1 MSSNHL
7 NLAESIPLALVNSI
21 NDLASSVSLPAY
33 LNDLEKASLIRKIKK
48 LLIEKDA
55 QIVAHYY
62 VDHDLQALAEE
73 TGGKVA
79 DSLEMANFGAQSAA
93 TTLVVCGV
101 KFMGETSKMISP
113 EKTILM
119 PDLDATCSLDKG
131 CPADDFRTFCNQ
143 YPNHTVV
150 VYANTSVEVKAIA
163 DWVVTSGNA
172 LEIVN
177 YLKEQ
182 GKKIIWGPDR
192 HLGGWIQ
199 RETGIDMILW
209 QGQCIVHDE
218 FQVFELQELKKLNP
232 KAKIL
237 VHPESPAEVVE
248 LADVVGSTRV
258 MIEAVQNMPD
268 KVFIVATDN
277 GIFWKM
283 KQLAPHKQLIVAP
296 TGGKDG
302 QCISCAHCPWMAMN
316 GLQNLHDCLANKT
329 GEIFLRERI
338 RLQALE
344 SISRMLEFSRK
355 RGLIGKKIVKKA

>member
-1 MSSNHL
+1 MSSKKI
-7 NLAESIPLALVNSI
+7 NLAESIPVELADNI
-21 NDLASSVSLPAY
+21 NKIASSVDLPAY
-33 LNDLEKASLIRKIKK
+33 LTEIEKASLVKKIKK

-55 QIVAHYY
+55 QLVAHYY

-79 DSLEMANFGAQSAA
+79 DSLEMANFGAQSDA

-101 KFMGETSKMISP
+101 RFMGETSKMLSP

-119 PDLDATCSLDKG
+119 PNLDATCSLDAG
-131 CPADDFRTFCNQ
+131 CPADEFRTFCNQ
-143 YPNHTVV
+143 YPDHTVV

-172 LEIVN
+172 LEIVS

-192 HLGGWIQ
+192 HLGNWIKK
-199 RETGIDMILW
+199 ETGIDMILW

-218 FQVFELQELKKLNP
+218 FQVFELQELKKENP
-232 KAKIL
+232 KAKVL
-237 VHPESPAEVVE
+237 VHPESPQEVVD

-268 KVFIVATDN
+268 QEFIVATDN

-283 KQLAPHKQLIVAP
+283 KQLAPNKKLIVAP
-296 TGGKDG
+296 TAGKDG
-302 QCISCAHCPWMAMN
+302 HCISCAHCPWMAMN

-329 GEIFLRERI
+329 GEIFLEEKI
-338 RLQALE
+338 RLEALE
-344 SISRMLEFSRK
+344 SINKMLDFSRK
-355 RGLIGKKIVKKA
+355 NGLIAKKTA